1 MRTRLM
7 KHDHLSIFIAGSFR
21 IFFHNVLKEFWDW
34 TYKKIGGKNSW
45 NKIVNWDMTDFGWN
59 YTRKHVPVFQTFRL
73 DYISIENHTYFLILI
88 VWTLF
93 EGNWVDLYV
102 KLLSLRHVFRT
113 ESPQKIDILL
123 LSLLQYLS
131 TDILNISVFLLCS

>member
-1 MRTRLM
+1 M
-7 KHDHLSIFIAGSFR
+7 KQNRELRYDRFWLKLYKEARFSDIPARFLPVKNLTG
-21 IFFHNVLKEFWDW
+21 HN
-34 TYKKIGGKNSW
+34 
-45 NKIVNWDMTDFGWN
+45 
-59 YTRKHVPVFQTFRL
+59 
-73 DYISIENHTYFLILI
+73 ISIENHTYFLILI